1 MTTFRIM
8 QRQEL
13 TEAAKLADAVFRGQQ
28 KPSMAEMFPRL
39 FAPET
44 VHSYG
49 AFAEDGS
56 LAAFMGLAPSTL
68 RVGGAAKIRA
78 FSLGSVCTAPEHR
91 GAGLAGR
98 LLEHC
103 IAHAR
108 AAEAPLLFVS
118 GGRSLYTRA
127 GSASFGRALHAAL
140 RPGVP
145 AAGGAAAVPAP
156 GSAGT
161 LGLPSVVEARE
172 ALLPVQLREAG
183 PEDLER
189 LHELHD
195 AGGTVFKDSAAGLGE
210 QLRAASYSGVLGLSP
225 RVFLAVLGSETLAF
239 AAVGVPQRQ
248 AGLAADSG
256 GSEAAASSGEPPT
269 VIGYGGE
276 AAYVARLLA
285 DLPGH
290 CGLQELHVRIPWQE
304 YELQLQLQQSGVS
317 FETEPNA
324 GTLLV
329 TDVRMLLDQAGGLW
343 PLPWQEALRVD
354 DEGRVFA
361 ASSGRELSREQWYS
375 LLFSPQRPQGAD
387 LPGWFSPIPLPY
399 LYGLHYV

>member
-8 QRQEL
+8 QSQEL
-13 TEAAKLADAVFRGQQ
+13 AEAARLADTVFRGDK

-68 RVGGAAKIRA
+68 RVGGAASLRA
-78 FSLGSVCTAPEHR
+78 FSLGSVCTAPEQR

-127 GSASFGRALHAAL
+127 GSASFGRALHAVL

-145 AAGGAAAVPAP
+145 AAGQTAAFPAP
-156 GSAGT
+156 GSAGNPD
-161 LGLPSVVEARE
+161 LPSVLEARE
-172 ALLPVQLREAG
+172 ALLPVRLREAG

-195 AGGTVFKDSAAGLGE
+195 AGGTIFEDSAAGLGE

-225 RVFLAVLGSETLAF
+225 RVILAEVGREILAY
-239 AAVGVPQRQ
+239 AAIGIPE
-248 AGLAADSG
+248 LAAAADG
-256 GSEAAASSGEPPT
+256 GSEAAAFDGEPPT

-285 DLPGH
+285 DLLGYCELP
-290 CGLQELHVRIPWQE
+290 ELHIRIPWQE
-304 YELQLQLQQSGVS
+304 YELQLQLRQAGVML
-317 FETEPNA
+317 EEEPNA
-324 GTLLV
+324 GTVLV
-329 TDVRMLLDQAGGLW
+329 TDVRMLLDQASGLW

-354 DEGRVFA
+354 EEGRVFA
-361 ASSGRELSREQWYS
+361 ASSDRELSREQWYS
-375 LLFSPQRPQGAD
+375 LLFSPERPQGAD

>member
-13 TEAAKLADAVFRGQQ
+13 AEAARLADAVFRGDK

-78 FSLGSVCTAPEHR
+78 FSVGSVCTAPEQR

-108 AAEAPLLFVS
+108 SAEAPLLFVS

-127 GSASFGRALHAAL
+127 GSASFGRALHAVL

-145 AAGGAAAVPAP
+145 AAGRSAAFPAP
-156 GSAGT
+156 GSAGNPD
-161 LGLPSVVEARE
+161 LPSLLSARE
-172 ALLPVQLREAG
+172 ALLPVRLREAG
-183 PEDLER
+183 PEDLTS

-195 AGGTVFKDSAAGLGE
+195 AGGTIFEDSAAGLGE
-210 QLRAASYSGVLGLSP
+210 QLRAASFSGVLGLSP
-225 RVFLAVLGSETLAF
+225 RVFLAEIGQEVLAY
-239 AAVGVPQRQ
+239 AAIGIPE
-248 AGLAADSG
+248 LPAAAG
-256 GSEAAASSGEPPT
+256 GSEAAPSDEEPPT

-285 DLPGH
+285 DLLGYCELP
-290 CGLQELHVRIPWQE
+290 ELHVRIPWQE
-304 YELQLQLQQSGVS
+304 YELQLQLRQAGVLL
-317 FETEPNA
+317 EEEPNA

-329 TDVRMLLDQAGGLW
+329 ADVRMLLDQAGALW

-354 DEGRVFA
+354 EEGRVFA
-361 ASSGRELSREQWYS
+361 ASSDRELSREQWYS
-375 LLFSPQRPQGAD
+375 LLFSPERPQGAD

-399 LYGLHYV
+399 LYGLHYI